1 MIDQKRRD
9 DEPDTG
15 QLILDQLG
23 GTSGM
28 IYTAIPVVVFVI
40 ANSVAPLPI
49 TIGVAIAVAIAIAVL
64 RVVRGE
70 PVMTALGGV
79 FGVAA
84 AGAVAGATG
93 SADGYFLIG
102 IWASLAGAVITGASL
117 IARRPVTGL
126 LWNALHGNRYRWR
139 QDRPALRAHD
149 IATLTLTVLF
159 TARFIVQDHLYD
171 ADATGWLGVSRI
183 GMGFPLLAL
192 ALVVVVWAFRRSTR
206 RLAEHDDGQG
216 DATGDVQTA
225 D

>member
-1 MIDQKRRD
+1 MIDQRRRD

-79 FGVAA
+79 FGVIA

-117 IARRPVTGL
+117 VARRPLTGL

-139 QDRPALRAHD
+139 QDRPVLRAHD

-159 TARFIVQDHLYD
+159 TARFIVQDQLYD

-206 RLAEHDDGQG
+206 RLADDGEN
-216 DATGDVQTA
+216 TA
-225 D
+225 QPTA